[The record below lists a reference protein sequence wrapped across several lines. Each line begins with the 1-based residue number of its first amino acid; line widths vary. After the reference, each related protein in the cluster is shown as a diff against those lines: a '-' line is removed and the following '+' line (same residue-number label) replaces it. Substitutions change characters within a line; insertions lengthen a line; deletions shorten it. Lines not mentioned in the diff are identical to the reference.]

1 MAFDATLPVRSKKRH
16 TSSLTERLQQ
26 IQPGAAT
33 DSTDDS
39 GAKARCD
46 FKIIDDD
53 QDMPTE
59 NHMYVLQTLTSP
71 ELTRVVTGTTS
82 SEAVVDLLV
91 EESRI
96 RNDIY
101 HADGFQMRCVAVWLH
116 AARMKPLVMRELGP
130 PVVAA
135 TTHFTGRTSDGG
147 AAGE

>member
-1 MAFDATLPVRSKKRH
+1 
-16 TSSLTERLQQ
+16 
-26 IQPGAAT
+26 
-33 DSTDDS
+33 
-39 GAKARCD
+39 
-46 FKIIDDD
+46 
-53 QDMPTE
+53 
-59 NHMYVLQTLTSP
+59 MYVLQTLTSP

-91 EESRI
+91 EESPT
-96 RNDIY
+96 RNAIY

-116 AARMKPLVMRELGP
+116 AARLKPLVMRELGP